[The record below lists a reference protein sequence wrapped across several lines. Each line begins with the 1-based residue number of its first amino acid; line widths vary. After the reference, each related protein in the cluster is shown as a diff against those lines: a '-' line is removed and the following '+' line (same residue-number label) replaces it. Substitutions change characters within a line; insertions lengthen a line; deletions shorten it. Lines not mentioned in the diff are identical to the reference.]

1 MLRKRHFMRS
11 ICLFPIVLV
20 GLSGGLLY
28 RAFRQEQIDFAFIAA
43 VKFRNT
49 AEALSLLR
57 HGANI
62 NTRQPLDVPNSSGEY
77 LSALFN
83 RLCGRRVPE
92 ETTWSALMLAV
103 SGNDTALTLALLN
116 RGATGVDDLAGPL
129 PSEAQSYPEPLLIIA
144 ASRGNVEIVR
154 ALLDHG
160 AHAVAKEKSG
170 VTALLAVSESLYPP
184 DYESMKAAERRAG
197 SQRYRAIL
205 RLLLDHGADLRAR
218 SRVSASALCD
228 AVAYNQQEAI
238 ALLLDRGADPNAPED
253 RTPLQVAIEND
264 NIQVAKILLAR
275 GAKANPTGVPPLVL
289 TSNLALLRLLLDHG
303 ADPNARY
310 DWNVE
315 SMQEDDETA
324 LIRAARQNRL
334 PVVRLLLSRGAD
346 INETSNLGGK
356 SALMLAARQGS
367 VSAVH
372 YLVDHGAAVNAHDK
386 TGETALMLAAGE
398 GSLSIVRCLLDH
410 GAEIDAREKNGATAL
425 SFATE
430 ADEKSV
436 IALLKIRGGKKQHQS
451 IGRRFLSILW
461 LQLVFRH
468 HSSISTKVAPPTR
481 CSGSPSALATG
492 SARVGQPVR
501 LVAPG
506 SLSV

>member
-49 AEALSLLR
+49 AEALS
-57 HGANI
+57 
-62 NTRQPLDVPNSSGEY
+62 
-77 LSALFN
+77 
-83 RLCGRRVPE
+83 
-92 ETTWSALMLAV
+92 
-103 SGNDTALTLALLN
+103 LLN

-253 RTPLQVAIEND
+253 RTPL
-264 NIQVAKILLAR
+264 
-275 GAKANPTGVPPLVL
+275 
-289 TSNLALLRLLLDHG
+289 
-303 ADPNARY
+303 
-310 DWNVE
+310 
-315 SMQEDDETA
+315 
-324 LIRAARQNRL
+324 
-334 PVVRLLLSRGAD
+334 
-346 INETSNLGGK
+346 
-356 SALMLAARQGS
+356 
-367 VSAVH
+367 
-372 YLVDHGAAVNAHDK
+372 
-386 TGETALMLAAGE
+386 
-398 GSLSIVRCLLDH
+398 
-410 GAEIDAREKNGATAL
+410 
-425 SFATE
+425 
-430 ADEKSV
+430 
-436 IALLKIRGGKKQHQS
+436 
-451 IGRRFLSILW
+451 
-461 LQLVFRH
+461 
-468 HSSISTKVAPPTR
+468 
-481 CSGSPSALATG
+481 
-492 SARVGQPVR
+492 
-501 LVAPG
+501 
-506 SLSV
+506 